1 MVVDNAKSN
10 APKELMVA
18 SRKRATR
25 TVQVQRVHYKTSRS
39 FEQVLADLRK
49 LVGDA
54 SRGQVNQRAS
64 HPATREDFER
74 DMNTLSGE
82 SGFMLFFEVDHGNW
96 LPIYGIHRKVRR
108 WIFGN
113 PAVAYTMIR
122 HDITAGLFA
131 PVELLLFENET
142 GDGSTI
148 VYDLPSSLMVVDDNP
163 ALLDAARAL
172 DRKITEL
179 VERVT

>member
-1 MVVDNAKSN
+1 M
-10 APKELMVA
+10 A
-18 SRKRATR
+18 SKKRTTR
-25 TVQVQRVHYKTSRS
+25 TVPVQRVQYETARS

-49 LVGDA
+49 LVGNA
-54 SRGQVNQRAS
+54 TRGQVNQRVG

-74 DMNTLSGE
+74 DMSTLSGE
-82 SGFMLFFEVDHGNW
+82 SGFMLFLEVDHGNW
-96 LPIYGIHRKVRR
+96 LPIYGIHRKIRR

-113 PAVAYTMIR
+113 PVVAYTMIR
-122 HDITAGLFA
+122 HDIIAGLFA

-142 GDGSTI
+142 GEGSTI

-172 DRKITEL
+172 DRKVAEL
-179 VERVT
+179 IDRVT